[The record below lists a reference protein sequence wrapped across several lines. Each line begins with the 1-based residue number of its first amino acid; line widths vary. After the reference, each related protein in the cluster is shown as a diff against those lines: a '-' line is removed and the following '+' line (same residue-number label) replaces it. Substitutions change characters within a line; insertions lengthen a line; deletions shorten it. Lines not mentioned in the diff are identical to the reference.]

1 MKTDLF
7 NVTLMRVQED
17 FGFHKL
23 VKERVP
29 NLPLVESTTG
39 YSVGLKTA
47 SEAYEAKVKELDK
60 VLKIAASVPS
70 ALEASKKDE
79 ARDKAWAIMRAF
91 VRASVP
97 NPDAEIA
104 AIAIEADRNFNKYGD
119 LSKYTQ
125 VDQTGRMDT
134 LIQDLRDMGTTTLTT
149 AGFTPFFNNLVQKEN
164 EFEAAMKLREDEK
177 GELPSPGVIKQRREE
192 ADEAYRRLVET
203 VNALIVINGDAPYL
217 AFVKPVNALINE
229 IRATLAA
236 RRTTAKKKAEKD
248 PKEPKPKPEPKPQ
261 PDPKPTPDPKPQ
273 PDPKPKPDPK
283 PGDDGDDDV
292 YIPKD

>member
-1 MKTDLF
+1 MTK
-7 NVTLMRVQED
+7 
-17 FGFHKL
+17 
-23 VKERVP
+23 
-29 NLPLVESTTG
+29 
-39 YSVGLKTA
+39 
-47 SEAYEAKVKELDK
+47 
-60 VLKIAASVPS
+60 
-70 ALEASKKDE
+70 
-79 ARDKAWAIMRAF
+79 
-91 VRASVP
+91 
-97 NPDAEIA
+97 
-104 AIAIEADRNFNKYGD
+104 
-119 LSKYTQ
+119 
-125 VDQTGRMDT
+125 
-134 LIQDLRDMGTTTLTT
+134 

-177 GELPSPGVIKQRREE
+177 GELPSPGVIKKRREE

-229 IRATLAA
+229 MRATLAA